1 MEKKIKRDYLNFA
14 NESSLS
20 NIIKDEE
27 LLFTDKINK
36 INRFGFTQ
44 ERNIIIT
51 DKAIYNLKKKGKVII
66 QIFNIYSI
74 KKKNFFKYNIG
85 YNNKSTY

>member
-14 NESSLS
+14 NESSLN

-36 INRFGFTQ
+36 INRYGLTQ
-44 ERNIIIT
+44 ERNILIT
-51 DKAIYNLKKKGKVII
+51 NKAVYNLKKKGNY
-66 QIFNIYSI
+66 FY
-74 KKKNFFKYNIG
+74 
-85 YNNKSTY
+85 